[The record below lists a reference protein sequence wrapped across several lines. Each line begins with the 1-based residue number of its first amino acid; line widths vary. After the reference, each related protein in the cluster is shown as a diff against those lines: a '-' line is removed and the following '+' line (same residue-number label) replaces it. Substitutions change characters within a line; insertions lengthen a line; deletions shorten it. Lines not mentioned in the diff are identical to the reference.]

1 MKNDFSQKNDN
12 PLQFE
17 EKIVWL
23 EDIEK
28 YPWVRVSDPLLYHER
43 KGLSDSKL
51 KEFRRDGKI
60 VVGYA
65 DLSDDAPSIE
75 QMKGVRKHFKR
86 RIFIV
91 KKSDYEVYSKRED
104 FPSEAVITKSLEKR
118 FQGVPQRKHLE
129 YLEYLNSKT
138 EVEVNRVLPDEEITK
153 IIPNE
158 EIIAISPDEIDT
170 IIPVEEITAIFPD
183 EIDSTQEF
191 REGAIRKVL
200 VNAYERD
207 PKARQ
212 KCIDYYG
219 LSCSVCNF
227 NFGQVFGELG
237 EGFIHVHHLRPISE
251 IGEEYVVDPIE
262 DLRPVCPNCHAM
274 IHRRSP
280 PLSIQEIKNLL

>member
-1 MKNDFSQKNDN
+1 MESYSSPKNDHS
-12 PLQFE
+12 LEYE
-17 EKIVWL
+17 ENIVWCV

-28 YPWVRVSDPLLYHER
+28 YPWVRVSNLYYHER
-43 KGLSDSKL
+43 KSLGNSKL
-51 KEFRRDGKI
+51 EDFRRDGEI

-86 RIFIV
+86 RVFIV
-91 KKSDYEVYSKRED
+91 RNSDYENYGKTD
-104 FPSEAVITKSLEKR
+104 YFPTEAVLTKSLKQKFR
-118 FQGVPQRKHLE
+118 GVHPKK
-129 YLEYLNSKT
+129 YLEYLKSKA
-138 EVEVNRVLPDEEITK
+138 EVEVNRVLPDEEITT
-153 IIPNE
+153 IIPAQ
-158 EIIAISPDEIDT
+158 EIIAISPDEETDT
-170 IIPVEEITAIFPD
+170 IIPDEAIIPIFPD
-183 EIDSTQEF
+183 EVDSAQEF

-212 KCIDYYG
+212 KCIDHYG

-227 NFGQVFGELG
+227 NFGQVFGKLG